1 MPPSSA
7 IALGSPVAALEE
19 SRDRLPIEVARLLA
33 ASPGPAAEYAWEA
46 FVARYSGL
54 LLKVSFNFAPGYD
67 GALDR
72 YAFMLDELHRS
83 NCRRLRGFAAD
94 GRGRFST
101 WLAVVARR
109 LCLDHYR
116 HLHGRFRGTG
126 QSGGR
131 QSLVQAARRGLAQ
144 LDGAQDLA
152 QLPAPLPMDPA
163 DGMDERDRQ
172 EALARAVAQL
182 PAGDQ
187 LLLRLRFEQELTAR
201 EMAAILG
208 LPSPFHIYRRLETVF
223 RQVRARLDR
232 VPGSRPPD
240 ERAGGAAA
248 WPTGKPSDGKRS
260 KGGKPAGRAPVSNP
274 SGSSPSAAR
283 SSLGKL
289 SRGPERRK
297 CVANVRRR
305 GTG

>member
-7 IALGSPVAALEE
+7 IALRSADPVAEE
-19 SRDRLPIEVARLLA
+19 SRDRIPVEVARLLA
-33 ASPGPAAEYAWEA
+33 ADPGPATDYAWEA

-54 LLKVSFNFAPGYD
+54 LLKVSFTFAQGYD

-72 YAFMLDELHRS
+72 YTFMLDELRRS

-126 QSGGR
+126 PDGGR
-131 QSLVQAARRGLAQ
+131 RSLVQAARRGLAQ
-144 LDGAQDLA
+144 LDGTHDLA
-152 QLPAPLPMDPA
+152 QLPAPMSMDPA

-172 EALARAVAQL
+172 EALSRVVATL
-182 PAGDQ
+182 PPGDQ

-201 EMAAILG
+201 EMAAVLG
-208 LPSPFHIYRRLETVF
+208 LPSPFHVYRRLEAVF
-223 RQVRARLDR
+223 RQMRAQLGQGS
-232 VPGSRPPD
+232 VPAAAGPAAGS
-240 ERAGGAAA
+240 GAA
-248 WPTGKPSDGKRS
+248 
-260 KGGKPAGRAPVSNP
+260 PAGRSPGGAPGSHASGRTGIIPPRATAPAAAQEP
-274 SGSSPSAAR
+274 SGKVRPAAE
-283 SSLGKL
+283 G
-289 SRGPERRK
+289 RK
-297 CVANVRRR
+297 CASSGRR
-305 GTG
+305 GIGDR